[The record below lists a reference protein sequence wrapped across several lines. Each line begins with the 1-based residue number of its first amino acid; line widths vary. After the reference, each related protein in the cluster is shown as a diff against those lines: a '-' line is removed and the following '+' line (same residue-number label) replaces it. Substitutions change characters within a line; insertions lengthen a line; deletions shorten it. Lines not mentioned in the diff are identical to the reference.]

1 MTFLSCL
8 KTADA
13 SIIFYDFQPQK
24 APWLP
29 VTGAK
34 GLLAAS
40 FQQNAPEAML
50 SHASGVFSVVIVTT

>member
-1 MTFLSCL
+1 M
-8 KTADA
+8 
-13 SIIFYDFQPQK
+13 IFYDFQSQK

-50 SHASGVFSVVIVTT
+50 SHASGVFSVVIITT